1 MSEQTLPHPQLLLA
15 VAALEERARAADS
28 LQALAFSIANDAY
41 PLLGFRQA
49 LVFDA
54 REEPWTMLAVSGLA
68 RPTEDSPYLVW
79 LRRAADWLAALPKTA
94 TATWVTPDTADIPD
108 DIAEGWQEWWAAGL
122 WCLRLV
128 DRSSRVIGFAVFLLD
143 APPAEPIAAQVTRLA
158 GTWGYCWAALA
169 GDEPRWRLKLTPKQR
184 KLTLLAAAVLCL
196 IPVKQTVLAQAEVVS
211 QDALVVASPL
221 DGVVKTFHV
230 APNQPVRKGEKLFS
244 LDDTTLRNRLEVGA
258 KGVGVADAELNAASQ
273 RAFDNAPSRNEIA
286 LLTGRAAERR
296 AELASIQAQLTRIDV
311 LAPRDGVA
319 VFGDT
324 NDWIGKPVTTGER
337 ILLLADPTLPAMLI
351 HLPVADAIALDVGAP
366 VKLYLSTHPL
376 SSLEGR
382 ITETSYQAI
391 TTPDG
396 IAAYRLRAAFDGRP
410 EEARLGLR
418 GTAKIYG
425 DWVVLGYYL
434 LRRPLA
440 ALREW
445 SGL

>member
-1 MSEQTLPHPQLLLA
+1 MSEQALPHPQLLLA

-28 LQALAFSIANDAY
+28 PQTLAFSIANDAY

-54 REEPWTMLAVSGLA
+54 RDEPWTLLAVSGLA

-79 LRRAADWLAALPKTA
+79 LRRAAAWLASLPQGA
-94 TATWVTPDTADIPD
+94 AADWITPDTADIPD
-108 DIAEGWQEWWAAGL
+108 DIAEGWQEWWPAGL

-128 DRSSRVIGFAVFLLD
+128 DRDSLVIGIAIFLLD
-143 APPAEPIAAQVTRLA
+143 APPAETIAAQLTRLA
-158 GTWGYCWAALA
+158 GTWAYCWAALA
-169 GDEPRWRLKLTPKQR
+169 GDKPRWRLKLTAKQR
-184 KLTLLAAAVLCL
+184 KLALLAAAILCL
-196 IPVKQTVLAQAEVVS
+196 VPVKQTALAPAEVVS

-230 APNQPVRKGEKLFS
+230 VPNQPVGKGEKLFS

-273 RAFDNAPSRNEIA
+273 RAFDSSPSRNEIA

-311 LAPRDGVA
+311 VAPRDGVA

-337 ILLLADPTLPAMLI
+337 ILLLADPAQPAMLI

-376 SSLEGR
+376 TSLEGR

-396 IAAYRLRAAFDGRP
+396 IAAYRLRAALDGHP

-418 GTAKIYG
+418 GTAKVYG

>member
-1 MSEQTLPHPQLLLA
+1 LSEQTLPHPQLLLA

-28 LQALAFSIANDAY
+28 LNGLAFSIANDPY

-49 LVFDA
+49 LVFA
-54 REEPWTMLAVSGLA
+54 AGETPWTLLAVSGLA

-79 LRRAADWLAALPKTA
+79 LRRAADWLAGLPKTEA
-94 TATWVTPDTADIPD
+94 AAWITPDIAGIPADIT
-108 DIAEGWQEWWAAGL
+108 EGWQEWWPAGL

-128 DRSSRVIGFAVFLLD
+128 DRNSRIIGMAVFLLD
-143 APPAEPIAAQVTRLA
+143 APPAPPIADQLTRLA
-158 GTWGYCWAALA
+158 GSWGYCWAALV
-169 GDEPRWRLKLTPKQR
+169 GNRPRWRLKLTPRQR
-184 KLTLLAAAVLCL
+184 KLALAAAAGLFL
-196 IPVKQTVLAQAEVVS
+196 IPVKQTALAPAEVVS

-244 LDDTTLRNRLEVGA
+244 LDDTTLRNRLEVGL
-258 KGVGVADAELNAASQ
+258 KSVGVADAELNAASQ
-273 RAFDNAPSRNEIA
+273 RAFDNIQTRNEIA
-286 LLTGRAAERR
+286 LLTGRAEERR
-296 AELASIQAQLTRIDV
+296 AELASIQAQLTRIEV

-324 NDWIGKPVTTGER
+324 NDWIGKPVSTGER
-337 ILLLADPTLPAMLI
+337 ILLLADPAQPAMLI
-351 HLPVADAIALDVGAP
+351 NLPVADAIALDVGAP
-366 VKLYLSTHPL
+366 VKLYLTTHPL
-376 SSLEGR
+376 SSLDGR
-382 ITETSYQAI
+382 ITETSYQAL

-396 IAAYRLRAAFDGRP
+396 IAAYRLRATFDGRP

-418 GTAKIYG
+418 GTAKVYG